1 MLYLI
6 RHGQTE
12 WNKKSLIQGQRNIG
26 LDEQGMKQAQQVAQ
40 FLKNEGIEKLYSS
53 DLTRA
58 YDTAAAIAAASGIN
72 DIETCERLRERSFG
86 QLEGKPAASLRDLV
100 PNYDTNWGSEALY
113 NMESLE
119 VIQDRLLKR
128 LTEIVKE
135 SKGRKVVVVSHGA
148 IINTFIHYV
157 TNGEHGTGK
166 TALQN
171 TSITT
176 FIYEDQKWKLQ
187 TLNNHSHLI

>member
-128 LTEIVKE
+128 LTEIMKE

-176 FIYEDQKWKLQ
+176 FIHEDQKWKLQ

>member
-1 MLYLI
+1 M
-6 RHGQTE
+6 
-12 WNKKSLIQGQRNIG
+12 
-26 LDEQGMKQAQQVAQ
+26 
-40 FLKNEGIEKLYSS
+40 
-53 DLTRA
+53 
-58 YDTAAAIAAASGIN
+58 
-72 DIETCERLRERSFG
+72 RERSFG

-128 LTEIVKE
+128 LTEIMKE

-166 TALQN
+166 TYLQN